1 MKDLGMRLHEFV
13 NLRET
18 ASAGST
24 SSGSVATVAMPL
36 GDMITRNG
44 GNFFTGVNT
53 SDPTPNTPKKYKKKS
68 KFQNSL

>member
-1 MKDLGMRLHEFV
+1 MRLHEFV

-24 SSGSVATVAMPL
+24 GSGSIATVAAPL
-36 GDMITRNG
+36 GGMISRNG
-44 GNFFTGVNT
+44 GSFFSGIST